1 MDTTNLTISHSSPLR
16 GPAARA
22 LVVSGLWLRA
32 GFVGA
37 SLAFIGLIEFVSGD
51 RSPLDLL
58 LALAGA
64 ALAGIGWRRGLAVL
78 ERAEAGPG
86 AEPAPVS
93 RAAPEC
99 ARPAPAR

>member
-1 MDTTNLTISHSSPLR
+1 MDTTNLTISHPWPLR

-22 LVVSGLWLRA
+22 LLVSGLWLRA

-37 SLAFIGLIEFVSGD
+37 SLAFIGLIELVGGA
-51 RSPLDLL
+51 RSVLDLL
-58 LALAGA
+58 LALAGGTLA
-64 ALAGIGWRRGLAVL
+64 ALAWRRGFAVL
-78 ERAEAGPG
+78 ERADDAG
-86 AEPAPVS
+86 AAPAPVS